1 MEVDGEIVKEPVD
14 IKREILS
21 FYQKPYTVTEEW
33 RPGFNM
39 SNNPRIE
46 EAEMLR
52 LQRPFEEEEVFQII
66 KQCALDKAPEPDGYT
81 MGVFIIK
88 EDIMSTIQN
97 FHRGEC
103 FKKNLQCY
111 LCGLDSKE
119 EWSKG
124 AE

>member
-1 MEVDGEIVKEPVD
+1 MEAERSRTLWLKQGDRNTKFFQRTANAHRRYNHIDQLEVDGEIVKEPVD

-52 LQRPFEEEEVFQII
+52 LQRPFEEE
-66 KQCALDKAPEPDGYT
+66 
-81 MGVFIIK
+81 
-88 EDIMSTIQN
+88 
-97 FHRGEC
+97 
-103 FKKNLQCY
+103 
-111 LCGLDSKE
+111 
-119 EWSKG
+119 
-124 AE
+124 